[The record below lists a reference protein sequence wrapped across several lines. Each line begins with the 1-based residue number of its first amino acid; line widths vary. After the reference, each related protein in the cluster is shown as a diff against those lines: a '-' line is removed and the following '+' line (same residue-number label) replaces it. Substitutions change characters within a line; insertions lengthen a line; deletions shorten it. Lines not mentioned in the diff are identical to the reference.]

1 MFLYRTLTYAIQ
13 RRNFTFPT
21 LCQNNLLLSPVF
33 CMRVHVLFTLLVFAL
48 RIVVSNTY
56 CFVVLFCLSCV
67 LILAQVI
74 FTKQSS
80 ETDIITMLE
89 FLIDNLF
96 AMFGGREYQ
105 NSQHTYEYKLFS
117 SSRRLVPLFVRVRQH
132 TGVSHEKRKKANP
145 IL

>member
-21 LCQNNLLLSPVF
+21 LCQNSLFLTSVF
-33 CMRVHVLFTLLVFAL
+33 CMRVHVLYTLFVFVL
-48 RIVVSNTY
+48 RIVVSSTY
-56 CFVVLFCLSCV
+56 CFVILFCLSCV

-89 FLIDNLF
+89 FLIDNIF

-105 NSQHTYEYKLFS
+105 NSQHIYEYKLFS
-117 SSRRLVPLFVRVRQH
+117 SSRRLVPLFVRVRFH
-132 TGVSHEKRKKANP
+132 TGASHEKRKKANP